1 MDIDILNSGTP
12 SSKIWLKPVCNDIQ
26 CNDINAD
33 SITCNELSAAVIF
46 GDTKTPVL
54 PLTTKLF
61 QIGVSLGANFPL
73 ISTTTPANLTVINN
87 PFISLGSNTYQAIT
101 DQYLQVII
109 SYTLVPPPAG
119 ALTGINNCV
128 VLVNGGISFINC
140 SCSSGLNIIEPF
152 TLSCSGIIRL
162 SAGDIVSVSFVNTG
176 FTGGW
181 RYSAFCFSGVVL

>member
-109 SYTLVPPPAG
+109 SYTLVPPLAG
-119 ALTGINNCV
+119 ALTGISNCV
-128 VLVNGGISFINC
+128 VLINGGISFINC
-140 SCSSGLNIIEPF
+140 SCSSSINIIEPF
-152 TLSCSGIIRL
+152 SLSCSGIIRL

-176 FTGGW
+176 FPGGW